1 MSFPI
6 PVNMTVDSGE
16 AIQMTVHG
24 DVTVSCVVD
33 LRISPIVQETYDGP
47 YSVTPTESV
56 QTLETDGK
64 LMADNVTV
72 GAIPDDYVG
81 SAVPRRT
88 KNDINITK
96 IVMPGGV
103 QAPVAIAAKGY
114 YQSTTT
120 KDIPTGTAT
129 TPDTSLTATPSLW
142 FSPSGLVVAIVST
155 SQSVAPVVSEGYVM
169 SGTAGTVSV
178 QGRGTLQLDTQAAQ
192 TITPTTA
199 DQTIDSGKFLTGA
212 QTIKGDSALV
222 GSNIV
227 YGSSIFGVAGEVV
240 PLQVSQDPV
249 TNVLSIS

>member
-1 MSFPI
+1 MNFPI

-16 AIQMTVHG
+16 AIQMTVQG

-56 QTLETDGK
+56 QTLETDEK

-96 IVMPGGV
+96 IVMPGGA

-129 TPDTSLTATPSLW
+129 TPGTSLTATPSLW

-212 QTIKGDSALV
+212 QTIKGDANLLPE
-222 GSNIV
+222 NIKKGV
-227 YGSSIFGVAGEVV
+227 TIFGVVGTY
-240 PLQVSQDPV
+240 DGD
-249 TNVLSIS
+249 

>member
-1 MSFPI
+1 MNFPI

-16 AIQMTVHG
+16 AIKMTVQG
-24 DVTVSCVVD
+24 DVAVSCVVD
-33 LRISPIVQETYDGP
+33 LRISPNVQETYDGP

-56 QTLETDGK
+56 QTLES
-64 LMADNVTV
+64 ADKSMTENVTV
-72 GAIPDDYVG
+72 DAIPSDYVG

-103 QAPVAIAAKGY
+103 QKPVAIAAKGY
-114 YQSTTT
+114 YASTAT

-129 TPDTSLTATPSLW
+129 TPATSITANPAVSVD
-142 FSPSGLVVAIVST
+142 SNGLVTASVSA
-155 SQSVAPVVSEGYVM
+155 SQSVTPTVNEGYVM
-169 SGTAGTVSV
+169 SGTAGTVSA
-178 QGRGTLQLDTQAAQ
+178 QGSSTLQLSTKAAQ
-192 TITPTTA
+192 TITPTTT
-199 DQTIDSGKFLTGA
+199 DQTIESGKYLTGA
-212 QTIKGDSALV
+212 QTIKGDSNLV
-222 GSNIV
+222 GANIV